1 MGQGIRLLKDSALAR
16 RRTWAWIG
24 LAAVVIVLALVQVT
38 RTSPRVHVRWRA
50 DVSGAARAELERRY
64 ALRDGIPIDGTTG
77 WRYELGNRSRE
88 NVGAIV
94 HDPAVEDTAYIDRDA
109 LTAEGPQLR
118 VSLRRLPFAGDDDDE
133 DEGYPRL
140 RLLLQLHQSL
150 WLLMAGGGLLWAA
163 RASSVKRRRT
173 VTVGALLLVGALAWT
188 LPISP
193 TLVRMGDARE
203 NGGDRGRF
211 SMYAAIDRVRFEAH
225 LSYVILGQLDR
236 LFGRTEEAPRQAQIA
251 FARGTTA
258 WFVLCAL
265 AAGMLE
271 GWSPFVLRYLGLAL
285 LAPSALLYF
294 GWLETGYH
302 SLNVAAFPLL
312 ARGLRNGSWRLEAGS
327 ALTGLGAALHGFG
340 LVSLFGAW
348 LAALVT
354 RARLS
359 ERVGYALRI
368 AAWGTAAYVGWLA
381 IYVIVLKL
389 PIVTGNADSLP
400 WRHLFTDEIRFDRV
414 NAAIFSAIGARDV
427 SMTAWVVGAPLLV
440 VAASLWRRYR
450 DEVLPALAYSL
461 PSIFLTIVI
470 WPTQGLGAG
479 MHLVFA
485 RFAAVYALAWVC
497 AHDSRR
503 TYIAAALLVSAH
515 YAFWKICLDP
525 SFQNATLP

>member
-1 MGQGIRLLKDSALAR
+1 MLFRLGNVR
-16 RRTWAWIG
+16 RRTWAWIALG
-24 LAAVVIVLALVQVT
+24 ALLIAAALVQVT
-38 RTSPRVHVRWRA
+38 FTSPRVHVRWRA
-50 DVSGAARAELERRY
+50 DVSAPARAELERRY
-64 ALRDGIPIDGTTG
+64 ALTDGIPIGGTTG
-77 WRYELGNRSRE
+77 WRYQLGDRSRE
-88 NVGAIV
+88 NIGAIV
-94 HDPAVEDTAYIDRDA
+94 RDPAVEDTAYIDRDL
-109 LTAEGPQLR
+109 LTAEGPRLD
-118 VSLRRLPFAGDDDDE
+118 VSIRRLPFSGDEDDE
-133 DEGYPRL
+133 DVGYPTL
-140 RLLLQLHQSL
+140 RVLSQLHQSL
-150 WLLMAGGGLLWAA
+150 WLLLAGGVVLWAS
-163 RASSVKRRRT
+163 RAPGVGRRRN
-173 VTVGALLLVGALAWT
+173 VTVAALLLVCAFSWM

-193 TLVRMGDARE
+193 AFVRMGDARE

-236 LFGRTEEAPRQAQIA
+236 MFGRTEEAPRQAQVA
-251 FARGTTA
+251 FARGTSA

-265 AAGMLE
+265 AVGMLE
-271 GWSPFVLRYLGLAL
+271 GWSAFVLRYLALAL

-312 ARGLRNGSWRLEAGS
+312 ARGLRRGNWRLEAGS

-354 RARLS
+354 RARPFA
-359 ERVGYALRI
+359 RIGYALRI
-368 AAWGTAAYVGWLA
+368 AAWGTAAYLGWLA

-400 WRHLFTDEIRFDRV
+400 WRHLFTDEVRFDRV
-414 NAAIFSAIGARDV
+414 NAAIFSVVGARDV
-427 SMTAWVVGAPLLV
+427 LMTGWVVGAPLLV
-440 VAASLWRRYR
+440 VAVSMWRRYR

-461 PSIFLTIVI
+461 PSIFFTVVI

-485 RFAAVYALAWVC
+485 RFAAVYALSWVC

-503 TYIAAALLVSAH
+503 TYLAAGLLVSAH
-515 YAFWKICLDP
+515 YAFWRICLDP
-525 SFQNATLP
+525 SFQNATIQ